1 MVTSGISIAALGLNV
16 ITAIVQPIGI
26 INTTAVI
33 GHKWTAK
40 GLSRFLTMGPRAAFK
55 FAAGKSGAF
64 ENRAR
69 TRFRELAE
77 IQAYS
82 ESSLGR
88 LRNNV
93 ERYAY
98 SMIVFTQMLVDVPT
112 WLGAYEK
119 ALSEGCVDAEAVARA
134 RLRNNVERYA
144 YSMIVFT
151 QMLVDVPTWLGA
163 YEKALSEGCV
173 DAEAV
178 ARADRAV
185 VDAQGGGRLMDLSA
199 VERGGP
205 LSRIFTVFYTFFNS
219 ILNTVMVSKHTKS
232 KMGFAT
238 DALLLLCFQ
247 PVIETFLREGIK
259 AGVAGADPDDWWEKS
274 VEEAPWSV
282 LDFNLGLFVFLREFS
297 GITDSY
303 TGPSGMK
310 KFQDVRRFA
319 QQVEQ
324 GDFDMAF
331 WKSLTNMTGAIFGL
345 PAAPITRAMTGI
357 DALERGKTD
366 NPLAVIFGYSEY

>member
-1 MVTSGISIAALGLNV
+1 MVTSGVSIAALGLNV

-88 LRNNV
+88 
-93 ERYAY
+93 
-98 SMIVFTQMLVDVPT
+98 F
-112 WLGAYEK
+112 
-119 ALSEGCVDAEAVARA
+119 
-134 RLRNNVERYA
+134 RNNVERYA

-219 ILNTVMVSKHTKS
+219 ILNTVMVSKHTKGR
-232 KMGFAT
+232 MAFAA

-259 AGVAGADPDDWWEKS
+259 AGVAGADPDDWWEHCMEK
-274 VEEAPWSV
+274 APWSV
-282 LDFNLGLFVFLREFS
+282 VDFNLGLFVFLREFS

-303 TGPSGMK
+303 TGPSPT
-310 KFQDVRRFA
+310 
-319 QQVEQ
+319 
-324 GDFDMAF
+324 
-331 WKSLTNMTGAIFGL
+331 KS
-345 PAAPITRAMTGI
+345 
-357 DALERGKTD
+357 
-366 NPLAVIFGYSEY
+366 